1 MSQVK
6 KIKFLNKKEKT
17 ALHDFF
23 EEEEGVLYGP
33 DVPEV
38 LNIHMKEIKEKIY
51 FF

>member
-6 KIKFLNKKEKT
+6 KIEFLNREEKT

-33 DVPEV
+33 GIAD
-38 LNIHMKEIKEKIY
+38 
-51 FF
+51 